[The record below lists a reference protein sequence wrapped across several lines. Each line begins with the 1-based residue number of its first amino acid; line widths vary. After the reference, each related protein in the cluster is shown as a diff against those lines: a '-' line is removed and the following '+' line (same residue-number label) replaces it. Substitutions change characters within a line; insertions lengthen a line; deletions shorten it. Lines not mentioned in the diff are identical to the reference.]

1 MIFQLLA
8 CAGLFTPEDSSDLKT
23 WSGYTY
29 QQTLEEDNGLT
40 LMSEGSLA
48 LEDIHGEEI
57 TVATQPYS
65 DTPYYW
71 EFELE
76 PEWLSQEAQIRVQGN
91 PETTLPML
99 WKSKMPSTTSSWL
112 SGALYT
118 QEISFTES
126 YFSTFL
132 PEDLSVDLT
141 DNSLAH
147 LWGQPLIPGD
157 WADVAIRVFNG
168 DDEEVDVYSYQ
179 LLENGAISDNTSTG
193 VTWFFAWNISAGV
206 IRLEVETIEGELIQT
221 SYHSQGGEIL
231 SAHFYALPLK
241 NGGNR

>member
-1 MIFQLLA
+1 MIFLLLA
-8 CAGLFTPEDSSDLKT
+8 CAGLFTTEDSSDLET

-29 QQTLEEDNGLT
+29 QQTLEKDNGLT

-65 DTPYYW
+65 DAPYYW

-76 PEWLSQEAQIRVQGN
+76 PEWLSQESQIRIQGN

-99 WKSKMPSTTSSWL
+99 WKSKMPSTTGSWL

-132 PEDLSVDLT
+132 PEDLSIDLT

-157 WADVAIRVFNG
+157 WADVSIRVFNG
-168 DDEEVDVYSYQ
+168 DNEEVDVYSYH

-193 VTWFFAWNISAGV
+193 VTWFFAWNIPTGV
-206 IRLEVETIEGELIQT
+206 IRLEVETIEGNLIQT
-221 SYHSQGGEIL
+221 SYYSQGGEIL
-231 SAHFYALPLK
+231 SAHFYALPLT
-241 NGGNR
+241 NGENR